1 MVSRARAPKTL
12 GMKDPVKRAYWL
24 ATAVAVLAFI
34 ASGMANLLR
43 LEHVAHDM
51 LRLGYPPYFMTV
63 LGFWKVLGGLTVLL
77 PRLPRLKEWAYAG
90 MTFDL
95 TGAAASRAATHDAP
109 ATIIAP
115 LVILAFVLVSWRFR
129 PARYPPETESG

>member
-1 MVSRARAPKTL
+1 M
-12 GMKDPVKRAYWL
+12 KRAYVV
-24 ATAVAVLAFI
+24 ATAVAALAFI
-34 ASGMANLLR
+34 GSGMANVLR

-51 LRLGYPPYFMTV
+51 LRLGYPPYFMTI
-63 LGFWKVLGGLTVLL
+63 LGFWKVLGGLVVAL
-77 PRLPRLKEWAYAG
+77 PKLPRLKEWAYAG

-115 LVILAFVLVSWRFR
+115 LVILALVLVSWRFR
-129 PARYPPETESG
+129 LGGHPADRTALVQSND